1 LIPCGLAQTSKTNL
15 FLDPAAAE
23 AVKAR
28 VAGLEAASGVEV
40 VTAVIARADSY
51 PEVPWKAFALG
62 ASLAA
67 LVAAAMAL
75 FEPGWEAFDAVVETA
90 VAVLAAGGTLALGAV
105 WITPCARVFIPA
117 ERREAEVRQYAQ
129 ALFLEHGLHRTQ
141 RRDGILLL
149 VSLLERQVVVVS
161 DRAVNEKVAHS
172 DLDSVVAA
180 VTGALVRASLADALL
195 AGLERLDGIL
205 AQYGFR
211 AQAGD
216 TNELPD
222 TVIQQRGPT

>member
-1 LIPCGLAQTSKTNL
+1 M
-15 FLDPAAAE
+15 FLDAAA
-23 AVKAR
+23 ADTVKVR

-67 LVAAAMAL
+67 LAAAVMAL
-75 FEPGWEAFDAVVETA
+75 FEPGWDASVAVVETA
-90 VAVLAAGGTLALGAV
+90 VAVLAVGGALALGTV
-105 WITPCARVFIPA
+105 WITPFARVFIPA

-129 ALFLEHGLHRTQ
+129 ALFLEHGLHRTR
-141 RRDGILLL
+141 RRDGILVLA
-149 VSLLERQVVVVS
+149 SLLEHQVVVLADRGVS
-161 DRAVNEKVAHS
+161 EKCAAGEI
-172 DLDSVVAA
+172 DSVVAT
-180 VTGALVRASLADALL
+180 VTSALSRKSLADALL
-195 AGLERLDGIL
+195 AGLEQLDGIL
-205 AQYGFR
+205 ARHGFR

-222 TVIQQRGPT
+222 TVIQQRGPA

>member
-1 LIPCGLAQTSKTNL
+1 M
-15 FLDPAAAE
+15 FLDAAA
-23 AVKAR
+23 ADTVKVR

-67 LVAAAMAL
+67 LAAAVMAL
-75 FEPGWEAFDAVVETA
+75 FEPGWDASVAVVETA
-90 VAVLAAGGTLALGAV
+90 VAVLAVGGALALGTV
-105 WITPCARVFIPA
+105 WITPFARVFIPA

-129 ALFLEHGLHRTQ
+129 ALFLEHGLHRTR
-141 RRDGILLL
+141 RRDGILVLA
-149 VSLLERQVVVVS
+149 SLLEHQVVVLADRGVS
-161 DRAVNEKVAHS
+161 EKCAAGEI
-172 DLDSVVAA
+172 DSVVAT
-180 VTGALVRASLADALL
+180 VTGALSRKSLADALL
-195 AGLERLDGIL
+195 AGLEQLDGIL
-205 AQYGFR
+205 ARHGFR

-222 TVIQQRGPT
+222 TVIQQRGPA

>member
-1 LIPCGLAQTSKTNL
+1 MATASKASL
-15 FLDPAAAE
+15 FLDPAAAD
-23 AVKAR
+23 AVRAR

-67 LVAAAMAL
+67 LAAAAMAL
-75 FEPGWEAFDAVVETA
+75 LEPGWEAFEAVVETA
-90 VAVLAAGGTLALGAV
+90 IAVLATGGVLALGTV
-105 WITPCARVFIPA
+105 WITPFARLFIPA

-129 ALFLEHGLHRTQ
+129 ALFLEHGLHRTA
-141 RRDGILLL
+141 RRDGILML
-149 VSLLERQVVVVS
+149 VSLLEHRVVVLADRTVS
-161 DRAVNEKVAHS
+161 DRLARTGFDA
-172 DLDSVVAA
+172 VVAA
-180 VTGALVRASLADALL
+180 VTEALSRAALVDALL
-195 AGLERLDGIL
+195 AGLDRLDGIL
-205 AQYGFR
+205 AEQGFR

-222 TVIQQRGPT
+222 AVIQQQGPA

>member
-1 LIPCGLAQTSKTNL
+1 M
-15 FLDPAAAE
+15 FLDAAA
-23 AVKAR
+23 ADTVKVR

-67 LVAAAMAL
+67 LAAAVMAL
-75 FEPGWEAFDAVVETA
+75 FEPGWDASVAVVETA
-90 VAVLAAGGTLALGAV
+90 VAVLAVGGALGLGTV
-105 WITPCARVFIPA
+105 WITPFARVFIPA

-129 ALFLEHGLHRTQ
+129 ALFLEHGLHRTR
-141 RRDGILLL
+141 RRDGILVLA
-149 VSLLERQVVVVS
+149 SLLEHQVVVLADRGVS
-161 DRAVNEKVAHS
+161 EKCAAGEI
-172 DLDSVVAA
+172 DSVVAT
-180 VTGALVRASLADALL
+180 VTSALSRKSLADALL
-195 AGLERLDGIL
+195 AGLEQLDGIL
-205 AQYGFR
+205 ARHGFR

-222 TVIQQRGPT
+222 TVIQQRGPA